1 MLREKKT
8 KPWFIRVEYGG
19 RFLVQNHV
27 VAPTKDPAQ
36 AEVMTSMDNKD
47 DRYTTEHIELDQRG
61 GSDHKHDPYQVNLS
75 KDDVQGDYGQTITGD
90 ESLGLWA
97 TALKY
102 KMATAICFAMTVAA
116 AADGYQIG
124 IVGNIIANEG
134 FVRQF
139 GTQRNAEGEP
149 ILAAAV
155 LSGWNSI
162 QSVGQ
167 IIGMTTTPLWALQ
180 NFGRALPFTKKDVPG
195 LKLRGTVR
203 TETHLVLLFGAA
215 GDQYPDR
222 KRRQ

>member
-1 MLREKKT
+1 M
-8 KPWFIRVEYGG
+8 
-19 RFLVQNHV
+19 QNHV
-27 VAPTKDPAQ
+27 VSPTRDQAQ
-36 AEVMTSMDNKD
+36 TEVIMTSMDNKD
-47 DRYTTEHIELDQRG
+47 DKYTTEHIELDQQG
-61 GSDHKHDPYQVNLS
+61 GNTHRHDTLLVNFS

-139 GTQRNAEGEP
+139 GTQRNAQGEP

-167 IIGMTTTPLWALQ
+167 IIGMTTTPL
-180 NFGRALPFTKKDVPG
+180 
-195 LKLRGTVR
+195 
-203 TETHLVLLFGAA
+203 
-215 GDQYPDR
+215 
-222 KRRQ
+222 